1 MTAKTYQV
9 VVTGQI
15 APGAQLDQVKEKV
28 ARLFNAPPAKLSALF
43 AGARAV
49 VKKGLD
55 QAAAERYVAA
65 LREAGLVALAE
76 PVAPVTQTTP
86 TLAPVG
92 VTLIDAPRVA
102 APMIDTSALS
112 MAPAG
117 GHLVE
122 VTPPIPPEIDTR
134 RLSAAPPGEKLVE
147 APVTPTPIIDIGHL
161 SMSPAGERLIEPATV
176 PVPDID
182 ISRLGM
188 APVGSDVGELRRTAF
203 PPPPATDHLT
213 LDK

>member
-1 MTAKTYQV
+1 MTAKIYQV

-15 APGAQLDQVKEKV
+15 APGAQLEQVKEKV

-43 AGARAV
+43 AGTRAV

-55 QAAAERYVAA
+55 EAAAERYVAV
-65 LREAGLVALAE
+65 LCEAGLVALAE
-76 PVAPVTQTTP
+76 PVAPVTQTAP

-102 APMIDTSALS
+102 APTIDTSALS

-122 VTPPIPPEIDTR
+122 ITPLAAPSIDTR
-134 RLSAAPPGEKLVE
+134 HLSAAPPGERLVE
-147 APVTPTPIIDIGHL
+147 ASVTAPPAIDIGHL
-161 SMSPAGERLIEPATV
+161 SMAPAGERLIEPVEVHA
-176 PVPDID
+176 PDID
-182 ISRLGM
+182 IGRLDM
-188 APVGSDVGELRRTAF
+188 APAGSDVGELRRTDF

-213 LDK
+213 LDG